1 MLASDRMRDR
11 ITSSGLATAFTNLSL
26 AVLYAA
32 FALSHLQEFRS
43 QPRASVLLFVL
54 LETLFALFFV
64 ARRQASASSTSL
76 TAWASTLAGTF
87 LPLLLRPAPGAEDVL
102 VGQIV
107 QAAGTALGVS
117 GVLSLNRSLGLLPA
131 NRGVRSGGAYR
142 LVRHPLY
149 ASYVVTHA
157 GYLTSNFTA
166 WNVGIALTALA
177 AQVVRI
183 AGEEAVLSRD
193 PEYVAYKA
201 RTRWRLLP
209 FVY

>member
-1 MLASDRMRDR
+1 MRDR
-11 ITSSGLATAFTNLSL
+11 ITTSGLATAFTNLSL

-32 FALSHLQEFRS
+32 FAFSHVQEFRS
-43 QPRASVLLFVL
+43 QPRASILLFVL

-64 ARRQASASSTSL
+64 ARRQASATSTSL

-87 LPLLLRPAPGAEDVL
+87 LPLLLRPAQGAEDVL
-102 VGQIV
+102 LGQVV
-107 QAAGTALGVS
+107 QAAGSAMTIS

-157 GYLTSNFTA
+157 GYVTSNFTT
-166 WNVGIALTALA
+166 WNVAIALA
-177 AQVVRI
+177 AFAAQLVRI
-183 AGEEAVLSRD
+183 RGEEEFLSRD
-193 PEYVAYKA
+193 PEYAAYRA
-201 RTRWRLLP
+201 RTRWRLIP